1 MCIGIPMT
9 VRECNEHLA
18 LCERRGETRRVSML
32 LVGAV
37 AVGTQVLVHIDSA
50 VRVLEAAEAQQ
61 IDDALDGVAAA
72 LAGQPF
78 EHLFADLIGR
88 EPELPAFLRVGKE
101 GQGSALDPSRA
112 EKPLDPMT

>member
-9 VRECNEHLA
+9 VLEGDDHAAR
-18 LCERRGETRRVSML
+18 CERRGVVRQVSML
-32 LVGAV
+32 LIGPVP
-37 AVGTQVLVHIDSA
+37 VGTQVLVHVNSA
-50 VRVLEAAEAQQ
+50 VRVLDAEEARQ

-88 EPELPAFLRVGKE
+88 EPELPAFLRPGGE
-101 GQGSALDPSRA
+101 
-112 EKPLDPMT
+112 